1 LPAVADMQNTI
12 IEEFE
17 DDPNVVAVILNEGGQ
32 FDEDLDWVENIW
44 DHFYLR
50 GSIIWDPYDDVS
62 SPFYDQP
69 HTGLPFG
76 RSFIIDQYRN
86 AVTTSFGY
94 NPSGVIDKIYELLA
108 ADQPA
113 TPNNFTISIS
123 GNDIILNWDSGSRD
137 ETYNVYSSTDP
148 YLDFND
154 WNLEA
159 SGIINTTWTDI
170 GVSNIKKFYI
180 VTASE

>member
-1 LPAVADMQNTI
+1 MQNTI

-17 DDPNVVAVILNEGGQ
+17 DNPNVVALILNEGGQ

-50 GSIIWDPYDDVS
+50 GSIIWDEDHYIS
-62 SPFYDQP
+62 QTFYDQP

-76 RSFIIDQYRN
+76 RSFIIDQDGN

-94 NPSGVIDKIYELLA
+94 NPTGVIDKIYELLTA
-108 ADQPA
+108 GQPP
-113 TPNNFTISIS
+113 TPVNLEITVS
-123 GNDIILNWDSGSRD
+123 GNDIILNWDQGSRD
-137 ETYNVYSSTDP
+137 ETYNIYSSTDP

-154 WNLEA
+154 
-159 SGIINTTWTDI
+159 
-170 GVSNIKKFYI
+170 
-180 VTASE
+180 